1 MTMRPLSCALGLWLF
16 LVVLAAAE
24 KPQPSPT
31 PDPAASLR
39 ARLLDFGGALANEG
53 FRSRDSFWSSR
64 LEPGKPQR
72 LAVNLFAGNQYWF
85 CAASDAPEAGPVV
98 AVYDPQGEP
107 VQGLDYEGDGLAAV
121 GVTAGATGRYVVEVK
136 APRGAASDFC
146 LIYLFK

>member
-1 MTMRPLSCALGLWLF
+1 MRTLSWCLGLWLF

-31 PDPAASLR
+31 PDPAAPLR

-53 FRSRDSFWSSR
+53 FRSRDSFWSGR
-64 LEPGKPQR
+64 LEPGKPRR
-72 LAVNLFAGNQYWF
+72 LGVNLFAGNQYWF
-85 CAASDAPEAGPVV
+85 CAASDAPEAKPMV

-107 VQGLDYEGDGLAAV
+107 VRGLDYGVDGLAAV
-121 GVTAGATGRYVVEVK
+121 GVTAGETGRYVVEVK
-136 APRGAASDFC
+136 APRGAASEFC